1 MSKRISIERLPVD
14 RLAYTALLACLLMA
28 ALVML
33 TGCEPRVTSPIS
45 GAEVTGQELVLE
57 ARREEKRIA
66 REFEEKAEAAD
77 KAMREATRKAL
88 TRANAIAAN
97 VDQNKA
103 EADRLLAELK
113 INTDADLSG
122 ATADLDRAKAAFAD
136 AVAALEEDTT
146 AALAEAERKRQ
157 QALGAFKFISDIPVV
172 GQAAA
177 SVGVNPGT
185 IGTLLFGGGGAGL
198 LAFQAR
204 RSSKRRD
211 EAYDEGFAAAKA
223 QLEESRK
230 REHDA
235 WEEAQTKMLLLNTA
249 PPKP

>member
-1 MSKRISIERLPVD
+1 MSKRITIERLPVD
-14 RLAYTALLACLLMA
+14 RLAFVALVACLFIA

-45 GAEVTGQELVLE
+45 GAEVTGQELVAE

-66 REFEEKAEAAD
+66 REFEEKADAAD
-77 KAMREATRKAL
+77 KAMREAKRKAL

-97 VDQNKA
+97 VDQSKA

-113 INTDADLSG
+113 INTEADISG
-122 ATADLDRAKAAFAD
+122 AEADLDRAKAAFAD
-136 AVAALEEDTT
+136 AVAGLEEDTT

-177 SVGVNPGT
+177 SVGIDPAAIGT
-185 IGTLLFGGGGAGL
+185 ILFGGGA
-198 LAFQAR
+198 LAYQAR
-204 RSSKRRD
+204 RGSKRRD
-211 EAYDEGFAAAKA
+211 EAYEEGFAAAKA
-223 QLEESRK
+223 QADESRK

-235 WEEAQTKMLLLNTA
+235 WEEAQTKLLLLNA
-249 PPKP
+249 PPPKT